1 MARWGIAP
9 VLLVL
14 LAGCQ
19 GTRPPD
25 PLYLEATPTGSDTRL
40 TLLTAPGLKL
50 NARLKPALELPNGT
64 VLRFDSPHLT
74 PDSAYFTQPPSTI
87 VAGRQIRWRGTLRAS
102 ICDEGGRVCR
112 SVVLDL

>member
-1 MARWGIAP
+1 MARCGMA
-9 VLLVL
+9 LVFGVW

-25 PLYLEATPTGSDTRL
+25 PLYLETTPVGSDTRL
-40 TLLTAPGLKL
+40 TLVTAPGLKL

-74 PDSAYFTQPPSTI
+74 PDSAYFTQPPSTL
-87 VAGRQIRWRGTLRAS
+87 ALGHQTRWQGKLRAS
-102 ICDEGGRVCR
+102 ICDKAGMVCR